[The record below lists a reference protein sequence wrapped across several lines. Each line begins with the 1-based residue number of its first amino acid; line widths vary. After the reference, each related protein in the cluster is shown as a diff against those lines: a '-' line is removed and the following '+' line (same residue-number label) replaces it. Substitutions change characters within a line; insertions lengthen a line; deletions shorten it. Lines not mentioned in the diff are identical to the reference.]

1 MNRRA
6 SRAVAADSC
15 PTTDTVSPYSD
26 ILNEDV
32 AFQSEI
38 LPLVSRTFALTIP
51 QLPEPLCLAVSNA
64 YLLCRIADTIEDD
77 VALTARQKHRFHDV
91 FTAVVGNQASSESF
105 AGQLYPLLSDRTLQA
120 ERELVKRTPEI
131 VRITQ
136 ALNVRQRTALQRCVR
151 IMCDGMP
158 RFQRNKSLSGL
169 KDQHELDEY
178 CYFVAGVVGEML
190 TELFCDYS
198 DEIAEHHDEMMRLSV
213 SFGQGLQ
220 MTNILKDIWDDQQRA
235 MCWLPANLFEEA
247 GYDTNNI
254 KHQLRDEHFVA
265 GLQQLIKLANA
276 HLQNALSYTLTIPDR
291 HVGIRRFCLWAL
303 GMAVMT
309 LRKINKHPDFE
320 SSQQVK
326 ISRRMVKWVVGVSNT
341 LTRRDGSLQALYR
354 WFSKAL
360 DQSPA
365 DIRSLLPDYSIIS
378 QWHQPVEIIPA
389 LAIDR
394 QAS

>member
-1 MNRRA
+1 MSITSGYAGKAPLPQALDYQN
-6 SRAVAADSC
+6 
-15 PTTDTVSPYSD
+15 
-26 ILNEDV
+26 I
-32 AFQSEI
+32 I
-38 LPLVSRTFALTIP
+38 LPGVSRTFALTIP
-51 QLPEPLCLAVSNA
+51 QLPGDLANTVGNA
-64 YLLCRIADTIEDD
+64 YLLCRIADTIEDEAGLSQARKQEFHQRFIEV
-77 VALTARQKHRFHDV
+77 VAGREPAENLSRELMQ
-91 FTAVVGNQASSESF
+91 E
-105 AGQLYPLLSDRTLQA
+105 LLSSATQK
-120 ERELVKRTPEI
+120 ERNLIQNMHHVVATTQSFDSRQQ
-131 VRITQ
+131 Q
-136 ALNVRQRTALQRCVR
+136 ALQKCVR
-151 IMCDGMP
+151 IMCRGMSE
-158 RFQRNKSLSGL
+158 FQDHGHENGL
-169 KDQHELDEY
+169 ANVGEMNRY

-190 TELFCDYS
+190 TELFCDH
-198 DEIAEHHDEMMRLSV
+198 AEDIDRHYRSLMQLAP

-235 MCWLPANLFEEA
+235 MCWLPASLFNEA
-247 GYDTNNI
+247 GYDTRNI

-276 HLQNALSYTLTIPDR
+276 HLNNALSYTLTIPDR

-309 LRKINKHPDFE
+309 LRKINQHPDFE

-341 LTRRDGSLQALYR
+341 LTRRDGSLQTLYR
-354 WFSKAL
+354 RFSKAL

-365 DIRSLLPDYSIIS
+365 DIRALLPDYSIIS

-394 QAS
+394 QAT

>member
-15 PTTDTVSPYSD
+15 PTTATVSPYSD

-77 VALTARQKHRFHDV
+77 VALTAQQKHRFHDV

-105 AGQLYPLLSDRTLQA
+105 ADQLYPLLSDRTLEA

-136 ALNVRQRTALQRCVR
+136 ALNVRQRTALQRCVK

-220 MTNILKDIWDDQQRA
+220 MTNILKDIWEDRKSDT
-235 MCWLPANLFEEA
+235 CWLPREVFQQA
-247 GYDTNNI
+247 GYDLDDLAPGQYDTA
-254 KHQLRDEHFVA
+254 FGA
-265 GLQQLIKLANA
+265 GLERVVGVAHGYLRNALAYTQLIPG
-276 HLQNALSYTLTIPDR
+276 HET
-291 HVGIRRFCLWAL
+291 GIRRFCLWSIGL
-303 GMAVMT
+303 AVLT
-309 LRKINKHPDFE
+309 LRKIHNNPSFTAGAE
-320 SSQQVK
+320 VK
-326 ISRRMVKWVVGVSNT
+326 VSRRAVKATILTTNLAARSNGALNFIFNLSAKGLPLMPVSSNT
-341 LTRRDGSLQALYR
+341 HPLIRRATREA
-354 WFSKAL
+354 
-360 DQSPA
+360 
-365 DIRSLLPDYSIIS
+365 
-378 QWHQPVEIIPA
+378 
-389 LAIDR
+389 
-394 QAS
+394 